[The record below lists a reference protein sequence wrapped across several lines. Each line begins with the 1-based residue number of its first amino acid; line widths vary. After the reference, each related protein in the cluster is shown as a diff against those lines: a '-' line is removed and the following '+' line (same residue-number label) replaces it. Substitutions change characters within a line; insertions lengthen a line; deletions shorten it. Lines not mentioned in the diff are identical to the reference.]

1 MSLGRDALGKAI
13 FLETLGFDN
22 ARIMGGAPLEATLL
36 EVAQSYAGRLR
47 PRHAVLARLARE
59 GLSPQLL
66 TTNYDL
72 LVEGAYRLAG
82 LVPRMPG
89 FEAGELAPSHL
100 LPTHA
105 WPRRRTS
112 SAWATT
118 DAPP

>member
-1 MSLGRDALGKAI
+1 M
-13 FLETLGFDN
+13 
-22 ARIMGGAPLEATLL
+22 
-36 EVAQSYAGRLR
+36 
-47 PRHAVLARLARE
+47 LARLARE

-100 LPTHA
+100 LLHA
-105 WPRRRTS
+105 LHGRRTS